1 MRPPLYGLEAGRRR
15 RRRRLPRLRLPPLA
29 AVALVLLAVLVAGS
43 AFVAYRLWPLTDRG
57 AGVIGPPVRAGH
69 HHTNGTAPPASLT
82 LRPLA
87 APNESRAHIPGV
99 RATAGIL
106 VDSVSGSVL
115 WGHEVHQRLPI
126 ASLTKLMTALLAL
139 DHGGI
144 DRSFTVTPVMLG
156 APGYTVG
163 LTAGERVTPRDML
176 AAALLASGN
185 DAADALAVHSAGTVR
200 RFVRRMN
207 RRAAALGLEDT
218 RYSNPSGII
227 DAGNH
232 SSAWDVASLS
242 RTVLREKVLRHL
254 VRRPSYRARN
264 GAVYL
269 NRNPLVST
277 YLGAIGIKTG
287 STTAAGQCLAAAAR
301 QHHRTLIAVLLHAR
315 GDPAAGA
322 ATLLDW
328 GFARSRS

>member
-1 MRPPLYGLEAGRRR
+1 MARSPRPKLFALEAGRRR
-15 RRRRLPRLRLPPLA
+15 APDLPRVSPWR
-29 AVALVLLAVLVAGS
+29 VLAVLVVGVVLAAVG
-43 AFVAYRLWPLTDRG
+43 FLVWRVWPLTDTG
-57 AGVIGPPVRAGH
+57 SGVVPETPAVSGGGH
-69 HHTNGTAPPASLT
+69 GSQSPAHA
-82 LRPLA
+82 A
-87 APNESRAHIPGV
+87 APMDDARASKAAIPGV
-99 RATAGIL
+99 RAAAGIL
-106 VDSVSGSVL
+106 LDARTGKVL
-115 WGHEVHQRLPI
+115 WEHRAHAPLPV
-126 ASLTKLMTALLAL
+126 ASLTKLMTALLAVGHGGL
-139 DHGGI
+139 DHP
-144 DRSFTVTPVMLG
+144 FTVTPAMLG

-163 LTAGERVTPRDML
+163 LTPGQRVTPRDML

-185 DAADALAVHSAGTVR
+185 DAADALAVHSAGSIHH
-200 RFVRRMN
+200 FVHRMN
-207 RRAAALGLEDT
+207 QRAAALGLADT

-242 RTVLREKVLRHL
+242 RTVLHQKVLRHL

-301 QHHRTLIAVLLHAR
+301 QRHRTLIAVLLHAR

-328 GFARSRS
+328 GFAHDRR

>member
-1 MRPPLYGLEAGRRR
+1 MARSPRPKLFALEAGRRR
-15 RRRRLPRLRLPPLA
+15 APELPRVSPWR
-29 AVALVLLAVLVAGS
+29 VLAVLVAGLLL
-43 AFVAYRLWPLTDRG
+43 AAAGFLVWRVWPLTDTG
-57 AGVIGPPVRAGH
+57 AGAIPAPSGVSSGGHASQQPSGGAAAMSDAGASK
-69 HHTNGTAPPASLT
+69 TA
-82 LRPLA
+82 
-87 APNESRAHIPGV
+87 IPGV
-99 RATAGIL
+99 RAAAGIL
-106 VDSVSGSVL
+106 VDARSGRVL
-115 WGHEVHQRLPI
+115 WEHRAHAPLPV
-126 ASLTKLMTALLAL
+126 ASLTKLMTALLVVGQGRL
-139 DHGGI
+139 D
-144 DRSFTVTPVMLG
+144 RPFTVTPAMLG

-185 DAADALAVHSAGTVR
+185 DAADALAVHGGGTMH
-200 RFVRRMN
+200 RFVQRMN
-207 RRAAALGLEDT
+207 RRAAALGLT
-218 RYSNPSGII
+218 NTHYSNPSGII

-242 RTVLREKVLRHL
+242 RDVLQQKVLRHL
-254 VRRPSYRARN
+254 VRRESYRARN

-328 GFARSRS
+328 GFARDRS

>member
-1 MRPPLYGLEAGRRR
+1 MARSPRPKLFALEAGRRR
-15 RRRRLPRLRLPPLA
+15 APDLPRVSPWR
-29 AVALVLLAVLVAGS
+29 VLAVLVVGLLLAAAG
-43 AFVAYRLWPLTDRG
+43 FLVWRVWPLTDTG
-57 AGVIGPPVRAGH
+57 AGAIPAPSVVTSGGHASQQPSGGATAMSDAG
-69 HHTNGTAPPASLT
+69 A
-82 LRPLA
+82 
-87 APNESRAHIPGV
+87 SRAAIPGV
-99 RATAGIL
+99 RAAAGIL
-106 VDSVSGSVL
+106 VDARSGRVL
-115 WGHEVHQRLPI
+115 WEHRAHAPLPV
-126 ASLTKLMTALLAL
+126 ASLTKLMTALLAV

-144 DRSFTVTPVMLG
+144 DRSFTVTPAMLG

-185 DAADALAVHSAGTVR
+185 DAADALAVHSAGTMR
-200 RFVRRMN
+200 RFVHRMN
-207 RRAAALGLEDT
+207 RRAAALGLGDT
-218 RYSNPSGII
+218 QYSNPSGII

-242 RTVLREKVLRHL
+242 RTVLQDKVLRHL

-269 NRNPLVST
+269 NRNPLIST